1 MGRLLQIRVSAY
13 TYDPDQAL
21 RAWPRLYAMA
31 FPTTESRGRG
41 VLELVDALADQGRFG
56 GWSEDLKQDLGEGLR
71 KSERLKGSLEQALAD
86 WNPSRANSLSDELEE
101 ALDELERKAP
111 KPD

>member
-1 MGRLLQIRVSAY
+1 
-13 TYDPDQAL
+13 
-21 RAWPRLYAMA
+21 
-31 FPTTESRGRG
+31 
-41 VLELVDALADQGRFG
+41 
-56 GWSEDLKQDLGEGLR
+56 LR